1 MIKYKVDMNLPRN
14 KIKLSPRLK
23 WGVGRKGFNINFF
36 KIGGGIFIAMSA
48 VLFIQAGYKLISGGD
63 KPVIQ
68 GEVKGAT
75 DTQST
80 SQAFTEYKVKTGDTL
95 FTISK
100 ENNVQWTA
108 LATINNLKAPFTL
121 HSGQLLKIPK

>member
-1 MIKYKVDMNLPRN
+1 MNLTRN

-36 KIGGGIFIAMSA
+36 KVGGGIFVALSA
-48 VLFIQAGYKLISGGD
+48 VLVIRAGYMLISGGD
-63 KPVIQ
+63 QPVIQ

-75 DTQST
+75 DTPATNQV
-80 SQAFTEYKVKTGDTL
+80 FTEYKVKTGDTL

-100 ENNVQWTA
+100 EHNVQWTA
-108 LATINNLKAPFTL
+108 LATINNLKTPFTL
-121 HSGQLLKIPK
+121 HAGQIIKIPNQ